1 MEEIDMTKLAKK
13 SNSNLKTVERFSCGC
28 TCTCLFAGRNST
40 KTANKKAT
48 VHNAWLKAS
57 WKISNIKCH
66 C

>member
-48 VHNAWLKAS
+48 VHNA
-57 WKISNIKCH
+57 
-66 C
+66 